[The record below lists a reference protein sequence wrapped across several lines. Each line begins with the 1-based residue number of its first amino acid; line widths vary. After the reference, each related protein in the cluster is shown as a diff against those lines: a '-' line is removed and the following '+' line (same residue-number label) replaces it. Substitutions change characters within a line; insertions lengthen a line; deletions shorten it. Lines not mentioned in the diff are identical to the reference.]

1 MQVFKLFF
9 KVLKSQLAVFVMY
22 TAIFLGIILAII
34 IPSRTQSD
42 TQSYTDQK
50 VKFAVMDNDN
60 SSLSKGLIG
69 HLEEA
74 EVRVEIP
81 SFEKETLQD
90 ELYARNIR
98 AAVVIEK
105 GFEDAIKTGNTDEYL
120 KIYDI
125 PDNAA
130 CELFSSEVTEYL
142 RYVNGYLKADFS
154 LDKAIE
160 KANEITMKS
169 ADVTIA
175 GAKNIAGDSALTVYF
190 QYLGWIMIVMMAI
203 AIAPILIVINKEEVR
218 KRIECSSFEY
228 SRTNLQIHLGVLLTG
243 LAVCAI
249 YVVVAKCFFGNAF
262 SGIAIALHSVNLVCF
277 TSIGLA
283 LAFFLSKLSDNSMV
297 LNMVGNVV
305 GLGMSFLCGVFIPR
319 YLLSEAVLSAARFL
333 PTYWYVEATSIIEL
347 YTPDKLPN
355 ILQCYGIELLF
366 AAVLIIAGLVVGNT
380 KRQKA

>member
-9 KVLKSQLAVFVMY
+9 KILKSQITVFIMY
-22 TAIFLGIILAII
+22 TAIFLGIILGII

-42 TQSYTDQK
+42 TKSYTDQK

-60 SSLSKGLIG
+60 SELSKGLIS

-81 SFEKETLQD
+81 DFEKETLQD

-105 GFEDAIKTGNTDEYL
+105 GFEDSIKTGKTEDYL

-154 LDKAIE
+154 LAKAIE
-160 KANEITMKS
+160 KANEVTMKS

-175 GAKNIAGDSALTVYF
+175 GGKNIAGDAASTVYF

-203 AIAPILIVINKEEVR
+203 AIAPILIAINKEEVR

-228 SRTNLQIHLGVLLTG
+228 SKTNLQILLGVLLTG
-243 LAVCAI
+243 LVVCGVYI
-249 YVVVAKCFFGNAF
+249 VAAKLFFG
-262 SGIAIALHSVNLVCF
+262 SALS
-277 TSIGLA
+277 TTAIGLNA
-283 LAFFLSKLSDNSMV
+283 INLICYASVGLSLAFFLSKLSDNIMV

-305 GLGMSFLCGVFIPR
+305 GLGMSFLCGVFIPK
-319 YLLSEAVLSAARFL
+319 YLLSDAVLSAAKFL

-347 YTPDKLPN
+347 YTPDKLPSL
-355 ILQCYGIELLF
+355 LQCYGIELLV